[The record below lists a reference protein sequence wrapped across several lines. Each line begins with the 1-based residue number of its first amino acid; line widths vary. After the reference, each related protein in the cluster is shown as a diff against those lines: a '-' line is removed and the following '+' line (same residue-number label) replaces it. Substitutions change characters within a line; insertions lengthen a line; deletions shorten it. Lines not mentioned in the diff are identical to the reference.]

1 MDNNETDIFAEYERM
16 GELMTR
22 NANAPTLK
30 IDNVSDVEGFLKA
43 NGYKV
48 GKNPEYSN
56 NGTTVTYNTGFWHGN
71 KDVTA
76 DLNRGTITVN
86 DGDNVVVY
94 TMDPKTTGSNI
105 PLTTYEYS
113 ADYGVM
119 TSVSNGVDPEHFTE
133 MVVAMSSSENV
144 GGISSST
151 SDGDDTA
158 DTSAPLDSSSE
169 GEGRDSSVED
179 GPWYGE
185 YNGNVIFYDKNQTAG
200 AKTVLNVLSESFEE
214 QSNQI
219 EANDGYFDSVPS
231 RYESLIP
238 DPRYADIKGEISQ
251 AFEDAHTELI
261 ATIDSI
267 SESILELSRGELS
280 DNGKLILDSLLGLA
294 KPDKGAPAND
304 TPYDGGDGGPDSG
317 GGIPDGGI
325 GDIPVDNLNDN
336 GDVAGENPDVGGN
349 GDVDNLEDDVKNLG
363 TSEDYVIPVLEDF
376 NHVNELT
383 DGDDKVIDSDD
394 KLDSFKGDYSTSS
407 NSLFSI
413 PTPTNKIEGVKK
425 SSGVGFA
432 AATVAAVASG
442 VGGKFYYDYKHSD
455 DEEEKDDE
463 NSDDD
468 VAEEVNDHL
477 TDNTNPD
484 IPINSVDLKN
494 KILEDAEEEKRN
506 D

>member
-1 MDNNETDIFAEYERM
+1 MASIESLEKIGDNLIWEEVQGPLTPSSDIGKFLEIN
-16 GELMTR
+16 GFDS
-22 NANAPTLK
+22 NAKL
-30 IDNVSDVEGFLKA
+30 
-43 NGYKV
+43 
-48 GKNPEYSN
+48 
-56 NGTTVTYNTGFWHGN
+56 TYNSDGSYSYKSGIFNPVTITAYPDKGIITKYQGAYVTVYTTNPATTGAKTVVYNHGGAGGRVSPG
-71 KDVTA
+71 VTQGDFA
-76 DLNRGTITVN
+76 DLVN
-86 DGDNVVVY
+86 DGTFVNPNY
-94 TMDPKTTGSNI
+94 TFSDTGDKVEDTGDKN
-105 PLTTYEYS
+105 
-113 ADYGVM
+113 D
-119 TSVSNGVDPEHFTE
+119 D
-133 MVVAMSSSENV
+133 
-144 GGISSST
+144 SST
-151 SDGDDTA
+151 SGVDDKI
-158 DTSAPLDSSSE
+158 
-169 GEGRDSSVED
+169 SSVDD

-280 DNGKLILDSLLGLA
+280 DNGKLILDSWLRYKDSPGI
-294 KPDKGAPAND
+294 PDD
-304 TPYDGGDGGPDSG
+304 DGGSPDSG